1 MFKKTKLCSGLL
13 LAFGGSL
20 SITSL
25 SSMAQ
30 QQLER
35 VEITGS
41 SIKRIDTEG
50 ALPVQIVTRE
60 EIRRSGATS
69 TEQLLSS
76 ISAASSSGGTTSA
89 TGAGSSTYGIS
100 TISLHGL
107 GDERTLVLVNGRRL
121 AAFAG
126 GGGAAVNVNAIPLA
140 AIDRIEVLKDGA
152 SGVYGSDAIAGVVN
166 FILSKDFQ
174 GADLSVTTGKPTRS
188 GGAKNESVALVGGFG
203 NVAKDRFNVTVS
215 ASIERESALDAKD
228 REFSKTG
235 NQAPYISAAA
245 TGQGNIQ
252 GGYTPGTGSAAAGT
266 WKEGKVAPGFGNPTS
281 SFGNPLAATNK
292 CADIN
297 MFLNVPN
304 SSKGLP
310 FCTFDSPGFVG
321 LIPKRDLTNFS
332 ANGVFK
338 LSEAMELF
346 GDALYSKSIVTQR
359 FQPSPVRRSFLQ
371 TDLLFEAQGVDPVLL
386 VLPTN
391 PNYAF
396 AKNYL
401 LNLPPLQ
408 AGATAAQQTAYN
420 LAVTQAK
427 NIANANQPIGVTARV
442 FDFGLRTS
450 EDTAEQTRLVI
461 GSRGTVFGQ
470 DYEVAFSQNKA
481 TTSGTVPDGYFSQ
494 VAYAKV
500 INSPTSDWNPWS
512 LTQSPAFN
520 AALAASGAKYTG
532 GTLQADST
540 STGVDAKVSGEL
552 FDMPGGKSQ
561 YAVGAAFRTERY
573 ATTPSAALGTG
584 DIAGLG
590 GATAPVDRSRKIA
603 SAFGELNLP
612 LTKTLEGNVAL
623 RGDKYQGVGESLN
636 YKTSLRWTPSK
647 QILLRGSVGSSFR
660 APTLSDLW
668 TPDTV
673 GTSEQFNDPATGAT
687 DLQVNSINGGKSDLK
702 PEKATQSTIGI
713 VFAPI
718 ENLSIGLDWF
728 NVDVKN
734 YIQTPSAQL
743 LVSRF
748 RAGDPAYASL
758 VTLDGNGDV
767 DIINQKLS
775 NTGGSKV
782 SGIDVDVRWR
792 QNFGASKLNVSLL
805 GTYMLKFDETTAS
818 GAISHKVGTIVDPT
832 GAPVAGA
839 DQGGVVLRWKHA
851 LTGTWTGGPWALTM
865 TQNYARGYEAGYR
878 RLDSEQNFMPAL
890 VTYDANVSFTG
901 VPKLRVAIGARNLF
915 DKQPAIFTPA
925 SNQFQAGY
933 DISQYDPR
941 GRFVY
946 VSAGYKF

>member
-1 MFKKTKLCSGLL
+1 MFKKTKICSGLM
-13 LAFGGSL
+13 LAFGGTL
-20 SITSL
+20 AL
-25 SSMAQ
+25 SSLPAFAQ

-69 TEQLLSS
+69 TEQLLAS
-76 ISAASSSGGTTSA
+76 ISAVSSSGGTSNS

-100 TISLHGL
+100 TLSLHGL

-140 AIDRIEVLKDGA
+140 AIDRIEVVKDGA
-152 SGVYGSDAIAGVVN
+152 SGIYGSDAIAGVVN

-174 GADLSVTTGKPTRS
+174 GVDLAVTTGKPTRS
-188 GGAKNESVALVGGFG
+188 GGAKNEGVAFVGGFG
-203 NVAKDRFNVTVS
+203 NIAKDRFNVTVS
-215 ASIERESALDAKD
+215 ASIEKESALEAKD

-235 NQAPYISAAA
+235 NQFPFISAAA

-252 GGYTPGTGSAAAGT
+252 GGYIPGTGSAAAGT
-266 WKEGKVAPGFGNPTS
+266 WVEGSPAPGFGNPTS

-292 CADIN
+292 CGDIN

-321 LIPKRDLTNFS
+321 LIPKRDLMNFS
-332 ANGVFK
+332 ANGAFK
-338 LSEAMELF
+338 VSDSVELF
-346 GDALYSKSIVTQR
+346 GDALYSKSVVTQR
-359 FQPSPVRRSFLQ
+359 FQPSPIRRSFLQ
-371 TDLLFEAQGVDPVLL
+371 TDLLFEKQGVDPVLL
-386 VLPTN
+386 VLPSN
-391 PNYAF
+391 PNYAL

-401 LNLPPLQ
+401 LNLPPLA
-408 AGATAAQQTAYN
+408 AGATDAQRDAYN
-420 LAVTQAK
+420 LAVTQAR

-450 EDTAEQTRLVI
+450 EDTAEQTRLVL

-481 TTSGTVPDGYFSQ
+481 TTSGIVPDGYFSQ

-512 LTQSPAFN
+512 LTQSAAFN
-520 AALAASGAKYTG
+520 SALAASGAKYTG
-532 GTLQADST
+532 GTLQAEST
-540 STGVDAKVSGEL
+540 STGIDAKVSGEL

-612 LTKTLEGNVAL
+612 ITKTLEGNLAL
-623 RGDKYQGVGESLN
+623 RGDKYQGVGESVN
-636 YKTSLRWTPSK
+636 YKSSLRWTPSK
-647 QILLRGSVGSSFR
+647 QVLLRGSVGSGFR

-673 GTSEQFNDPATGAT
+673 GTSEAFDDPATGAT

-702 PEKATQSTIGI
+702 PEKSTQATIGI
-713 VFAPI
+713 VFSPI
-718 ENLSIGLDWF
+718 DNLSVGLDWF

-748 RAGDPAYASL
+748 RAGDPAYAGL

-767 DIINQKLS
+767 EVINQKLS

-782 SGIDVDVRWR
+782 SGIDVDLRWR
-792 QNFGASKLNVSLL
+792 QNFGASKLNVSLN

-818 GAISHKVGTIVDPT
+818 GAISSKVGTIIDPT

-839 DQGGVVLRWKHA
+839 DSGGVVLRWKHV
-851 LTGTWTGGPWALTM
+851 LTGTWATGPWALTA
-865 TQNYARGYEAGYR
+865 TQNYARGYQAGLR
-878 RLDSEQNFMPAL
+878 DGDGEQNFMPAL
-890 VTYDANVSFTG
+890 ITYDANVAFTG
-901 VPKLRVAIGARNLF
+901 VPKLRLAIGARNLF
-915 DKQPAIFTPA
+915 DKQPAVFTPA